1 MDRGEPVKASTN
13 RCHHQ
18 TRCPLQRHRR
28 RCLLLQRHRRRCL
41 PLQRR
46 RHHHPADQ
54 LQVAQLLVVV
64 GAGLMRNRCRRLLK
78 GRWWLLAAAVALE
91 EEAAAAVALERA
103 AGLVVAAVRRSLH
116 RLPPVH
122 PA

>member
-1 MDRGEPVKASTN
+1 LSHLKLVSR
-13 RCHHQ
+13 
-18 TRCPLQRHRR
+18 
-28 RCLLLQRHRRRCL
+28 
-41 PLQRR
+41 
-46 RHHHPADQ
+46 
-54 LQVAQLLVVV
+54 VVV
-64 GAGLMRNRCRRLLK
+64 AAALEGEA
-78 GRWWLLAAAVALE
+78 AAAVALE